1 MEKPKKEASGTTI
14 KDIRNLS
21 RLEKENKAFK
31 DIILWDIRNLS
42 GNEEEENYYKPVR
55 VSNFWSNSYIEYKSN
70 SDRNKTLLVEEYLH
84 KIRPYWKDITNNLK
98 KSHIENWT
106 NNSNFFHR
114 YTEERVMH
122 SKKDNIEIMINDEAD
137 EIIKELFDSVK
148 NRYQNNLE

>member
-55 VSNFWSNSYIEYKSN
+55 VSNFWSNSYIEYESN
-70 SDRNKTLLVEEYLH
+70 G
-84 KIRPYWKDITNNLK
+84 
-98 KSHIENWT
+98 
-106 NNSNFFHR
+106 
-114 YTEERVMH
+114 VMV
-122 SKKDNIEIMINDEAD
+122 IEIKHYQLKNILIKLDHIISNNVKKIWPMENSINSS
-137 EIIKELFDSVK
+137 K
-148 NRYQNNLE
+148 

>member
-55 VSNFWSNSYIEYKSN
+55 VSNFWSNSYIECENKG
-70 SDRNKTLLVEEYLH
+70 DIDKTLSVEKYLYQT
-84 KIRPYWKDITNNLK
+84 RPYLKDIINNLK
-98 KSHIENWT
+98 KSNTWKI
-106 NNSNFFHR
+106 
-114 YTEERVMH
+114 
-122 SKKDNIEIMINDEAD
+122 
-137 EIIKELFDSVK
+137 
-148 NRYQNNLE
+148 